1 VVYNSRVHTIGIS
14 VTIISKFDGL
24 NFKISILVL
33 KKQSKYVLKSR
44 LFDIDQTIMRMW
56 GLSINDGLVYK

>member
-1 VVYNSRVHTIGIS
+1 MVYNSRVHTIGIS